1 MNSSSE
7 TALVPARG
15 GKGMPIR
22 VLVVDDSALMRGL
35 LTEMINGA
43 PDLQVVGAA
52 PDAHSARDM
61 IKALNPDVLT
71 LDVQMPGMDGLAF
84 LERLMRLR
92 PMPVV
97 MVSSHTEAGSDTT
110 LRALELG
117 AVDFI
122 GKPRGDSGR
131 SMDAYAEELNEKIR
145 AAKNARL
152 RRPASRRTAALP
164 PGGVASAAW
173 PVPTPRSDMSNKIIF
188 VGASTGGT
196 EAIKHFLLDI
206 PADCPP
212 VLIVQHMPESF
223 TASFARRLDSL
234 CAPTVIEAQGNEKV
248 EAGTVYIA
256 PGHSHLQIRR
266 TATGYATELLAT
278 PPVNRHRPS
287 VDVLFD
293 SAAEIVGRQ
302 AIGVILTGM
311 GKDGAQGLLRMRQA
325 GARTFGQDEASCVVY
340 GMPREAF
347 LIGAVEEQYGLDEMA
362 RRVMSA
368 MHR

>member
-1 MNSSSE
+1 MK
-7 TALVPARG
+7 T
-15 GKGMPIR
+15 R

-35 LTEMINGA
+35 LTEMINSA
-43 PDLQVVGAA
+43 PDMQVVGAA
-52 PDAHSARDM
+52 PDAPSAREM
-61 IKALNPDVLT
+61 IKVLNPDVLT
-71 LDVQMPGMDGLAF
+71 LDVQMPKMDGLEF

-97 MVSSHTEAGSDTT
+97 MVSAYTEAGSNST
-110 LRALELG
+110 LKALELG

-122 GKPRGDSGR
+122 GKPRADGMK
-131 SMDAYAEELNEKIR
+131 SMEDYAEELVDKIR
-145 AAKNARL
+145 AAKGARL
-152 RRPASRRTAALP
+152 RRQSIPRPPLTATALP
-164 PGGVASAAW
+164 AASPAPLARAAA
-173 PVPTPRSDMSNKIIF
+173 SGKIIF

-196 EAIKHFLLDI
+196 EALKEFLMGI

-212 VLIVQHMPESF
+212 ILIVQHMPEAF
-223 TASFARRLDSL
+223 TASFARRLDGL
-234 CAPTVIEAQGNEKV
+234 CAPRILESQGNEKI
-248 EAGTVYIA
+248 EGGTVYIA

-266 TATGYATELLAT
+266 SASGYVTELQAT

-293 SAAEIVGRQ
+293 SAASLVGRQ
-302 AIGVILTGM
+302 AVGVILTGM

-347 LIGAVEEQYGLDEMA
+347 VVGAVEEQCSLDDMA
-362 RRVMSA
+362 KRVLQAVS
-368 MHR
+368 R